1 VHLGNTVWRR
11 TPDGVRRFIW
21 GGIRRRAWARPPYS
35 GRIAPP
41 EAGKHAPLP
50 GDGDREEEGVLE
62 VVIYTEGL
70 PFDGGTPFERS
81 LGGSES
87 AVVFMARE
95 LARRGHGVRVYCHC
109 PRPVQDPEGAFGIVA
124 RPRRGRHGGP
134 PLAGLA
140 TQGRPSGAEGPGEYD
155 GVTYEDVVDFPD
167 FLATGTCDVFV
178 CCRHLRGLI
187 APVRSR
193 VNVVWNHDIVTRQTA
208 QYVTSLMFKVDRLF
222 VLSEFHKQQFQGRLD
237 VPEDRYVVTRNG
249 VDLDLVDQAIAG
261 VERDPN
267 RVLYASRPERGLDV
281 LLTIWPELRRRRPQL
296 KLAIAH
302 YENAGADAQMAEYL
316 ATLRRVMEELPD
328 VTMLGPLNKR
338 DLYRELAGSALALYP
353 AAFPEV
359 SCINALEAAACG
371 TPMVASR
378 YCALKESVVD
388 GPSARSGPRGG
399 PSGSRGASS
408 LRLGSGQAGSPR
420 AESGGGETGVLIPG
434 DPHGEEYQGRFVEAA
449 VALLQDGGR
458 REQMAAA
465 GRRRIEERYQWSQIA
480 EEWEAAFAELL
491 GGASENAPP
500 YRRQTVSACMIVK
513 NGQGTLH
520 RCLESVKPIAD
531 EIIICDTGSTDNT
544 IAIARQ
550 YTDKLYPIPWGDD
563 FAAARNHS
571 IEKAKCDWILWIDAD
586 EHLVGAEHLGKYLR
600 ENMYNGY
607 VIRQHHHAIDA
618 QFKPDVPVRLFR
630 NHRGIRFFGCV
641 HEHPEFALN
650 KGVTPSVILSDVHIV
665 HDGYIT
671 EQVRRSR
678 FLRNLPL
685 LLKDRKR
692 HPERRLGLVF
702 LERDY
707 VHLARYEL
715 ERTRGGMTEKA
726 EEYLRRAIAIHRDH
740 FASPEDN
747 LHGYSLPLYQSALEL
762 LGEGIEVEYA
772 LSVNGRAGGAGD
784 QLLPNVARRRFLDE
798 GEAKEFLEWELRRL
812 LAEGREEEFG
822 FEEA

>member
-1 VHLGNTVWRR
+1 MVSAVVFAAGMPALQ
-11 TPDGVRRFIW
+11 DG
-21 GGIRRRAWARPPYS
+21 GH
-35 GRIAPP
+35 
-41 EAGKHAPLP
+41 AGSVPHRWC
-50 GDGDREEEGVLE
+50 GDRDEEEALQ

-70 PFDGGTPFERS
+70 PFDGDTPFERS

-87 AVVFMARE
+87 AVVFMAHA
-95 LARRGHGVRVYCHC
+95 LARRGHRLRVFCNC
-109 PRPVQDPEGAFGIVA
+109 PRP
-124 RPRRGRHGGP
+124 
-134 PLAGLA
+134 
-140 TQGRPSGAEGPGEYD
+140 GEYG
-155 GVTYEDVVDFPD
+155 GVVYEDVPEFAD

-193 VNVVWNHDIVTRQTA
+193 VNVVWNHDIVTKQTA

-222 VLSEFHKQQFQGRLD
+222 VLSEFHRQQFQRLLD

-249 VDLDLVDQAIAG
+249 VDLDLVDQATKGAK
-261 VERDPN
+261 RNPD
-267 RVLYASRPERGLDV
+267 RVIYTSRPERGLDV
-281 LLTIWPELRRRRPQL
+281 LLTIWPELKRRRPRL

-338 DLYRELAGSALALYP
+338 DLYRELASSALALYP
-353 AAFPEV
+353 ATFPEV

-378 YCALKESVVD
+378 YCALKESVAD
-388 GPSARSGPRGG
+388 GPSA
-399 PSGSRGASS
+399 GS
-408 LRLGSGQAGSPR
+408 GSPR
-420 AESGGGETGVLIPG
+420 AESRGGETGALIAG
-434 DPHGEEYQGRFVEAA
+434 DPHGEEYQRRFVEAA
-449 VALLQDGGR
+449 ISLLQDGER
-458 REQMAAA
+458 RERMAAA

-480 EEWEAAFAELL
+480 EEWEGAFVELGA
-491 GGASENAPP
+491 GGKPP
-500 YRRQTVSACMIVK
+500 SLPELRRPRLLPNRQTVSVCIIVK
-513 NGQGTLH
+513 DGQGTLH

-531 EIIICDTGSTDNT
+531 EIIVCDTGSTDNT

-550 YTDKLYPIPWGDD
+550 YTDKVHTIPWEDD

-607 VIRQHHHAIDA
+607 VIRQHHHAVDA

-630 NHRGIRFFGCV
+630 NHRGIRFWGCV
-641 HEHPEFALN
+641 HEHPEFELN

-715 ERTRGGMTEKA
+715 ERTRGGMTEKV
-726 EEYLRRAIAIHRDH
+726 EEYLRRAVAIHRDH
-740 FASPEDN
+740 FTSPEDN

-762 LGEGIEVEYA
+762 LGEGVEVEYA
-772 LSVNGRAGGAGD
+772 LCVNGNGQRRGPSRRPPEADSLRMTPG
-784 QLLPNVARRRFLDE
+784 VTRRRFLDE
-798 GEAKEFLEWELRRL
+798 AEAKAFLEWELGRL
-812 LAEGREEEFG
+812 LEEGRGEEGFG
-822 FEEA
+822 FEEE

>member
-1 VHLGNTVWRR
+1 ME
-11 TPDGVRRFIW
+11 I
-21 GGIRRRAWARPPYS
+21 
-35 GRIAPP
+35 
-41 EAGKHAPLP
+41 
-50 GDGDREEEGVLE
+50 
-62 VVIYTEGL
+62 VIYTEGL
-70 PFDGGTPFERS
+70 PFDGSTPFERS

-87 AVVFMARE
+87 AVVFMARA
-95 LARRGHGVRVYCHC
+95 LARRGHRLRVFCN
-109 PRPVQDPEGAFGIVA
+109 
-124 RPRRGRHGGP
+124 RPR
-134 PLAGLA
+134 
-140 TQGRPSGAEGPGEYD
+140 PGEYD
-155 GVTYEDVVDFPD
+155 GVTYEDVPEFAD

-193 VNVVWNHDIVTRQTA
+193 VNVVWNHDIVTKQTA

-222 VLSEFHKQQFQGRLD
+222 VLSEFHRQQFQRHLD

-249 VDLDLVDQAIAG
+249 VDLDLVDQATKG
-261 VERDPN
+261 VERDPD
-267 RVLYASRPERGLDV
+267 RVIYTSRPERGLDV
-281 LLTIWPELRRRRPQL
+281 LLTIWPELKRRRPRL

-302 YENAGADAQMAEYL
+302 YENAGADAQIAEYL
-316 ATLRRVMEELPD
+316 ATLRRVMDELPE

-338 DLYRELAGSALALYP
+338 DLYRELASSALALYP
-353 AAFPEV
+353 STFPEV

-371 TPMVASR
+371 TPMVTSR
-378 YCALKESVVD
+378 YCALKESVED
-388 GPSARSGPRGG
+388 GPSASSGSPGSEPRGG
-399 PSGSRGASS
+399 PSSS
-408 LRLGSGQAGSPR
+408 SGSPR
-420 AESGGGETGVLIPG
+420 APGRLGESRGGETGVLIPG
-434 DPHGEEYQGRFVEAA
+434 DPHGEEYQRRFVEAA
-449 VALLQDGGR
+449 GSLLQDGER
-458 REQMAAA
+458 RERMAAA

-480 EEWEAAFAELL
+480 EEWEGAFVELGA
-491 GGASENAPP
+491 GGKLLPN
-500 YRRQTVSACMIVK
+500 RQTVSVCMIVR

-531 EIIICDTGSTDNT
+531 EIIVCDTGSTDNT

-550 YTDKLYPIPWGDD
+550 YTDSVHAIPWEDD

-586 EHLVGAEHLGKYLR
+586 EHLVGTEHLGKYLR

-607 VIRQHHHAIDA
+607 VIRQHHHAVDA

-630 NHRGIRFFGCV
+630 NHRGIRFWGCV
-641 HEHPEFALN
+641 HEHPEFELN

-726 EEYLRRAIAIHRDH
+726 EEYLRRAVAIHRDH

-762 LGEGIEVEYA
+762 LGEGFVVEYVLA
-772 LSVNGRAGGAGD
+772 VDGREEGAGGK
-784 QLLPNVARRRFLDE
+784 LLPYGRDGVERRRFVDKT
-798 GEAKEFLEWELRRL
+798 EAREFLEWELGRL

-822 FEEA
+822 FEEASGGVGPP